1 MNRKTYFYIWF
12 YYKCIYWTKH
22 WRPLT
27 ADARFS
33 FFNDLKKE
41 LFCLVRENNCLIS
54 CEVKFKINYEHKQIL
69 KQQRRYSIVLLLF
82 NLKRVF
88 IFLSTDIV
96 RKWQLLFFVCLRGE
110 QNKALRSRDGFKE
123 FMVLLCLEMSEV
135 LVGGK
140 EQSLKQTKTEIHHK
154 KENKTKRR
162 NTF

>member
-1 MNRKTYFYIWF
+1 M
-12 YYKCIYWTKH
+12 
-22 WRPLT
+22 
-27 ADARFS
+27 
-33 FFNDLKKE
+33 
-41 LFCLVRENNCLIS
+41 
-54 CEVKFKINYEHKQIL
+54 
-69 KQQRRYSIVLLLF
+69 
-82 NLKRVF
+82 
-88 IFLSTDIV
+88 
-96 RKWQLLFFVCLRGE
+96 LFFVCLRGE